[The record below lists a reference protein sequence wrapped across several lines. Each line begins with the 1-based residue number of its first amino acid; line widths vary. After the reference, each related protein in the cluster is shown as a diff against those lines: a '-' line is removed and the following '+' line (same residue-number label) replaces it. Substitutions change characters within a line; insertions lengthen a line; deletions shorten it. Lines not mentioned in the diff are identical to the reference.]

1 MAVVEVSIVPLGTGS
16 PSVSKHVARAIKVL
30 QEEPELKHA
39 PTAMGTIIQ
48 GDLDSILKV
57 VRKMHET
64 AFNEEVMRVVTTI
77 KIDDRR
83 DKELS
88 IDGKLSSLERE
99 LG

>member
-1 MAVVEVSIVPLGTGS
+1 MAVVEVSVLPLGTGS
-16 PSVSKHVARAIKVL
+16 PSVSRHVARAVNVLRQESDIKY
-30 QEEPELKHA
+30 EA
-39 PTAMGTIIQ
+39 TAMGTIIE
-48 GDLDSILKV
+48 GNLDTILAV

-83 DKELS
+83 DKPLS

-99 LG
+99 L